1 MNDDHMVR
9 VAGVYMYSLYIWG
22 SLPSKKKKKN
32 TSTRPC
38 VLLHTLTFF
47 MNDSRMVRVASVYVF
62 FLYVCVVVPPPH
74 GGARILHICMYVCL
88 NDDRIARVAD
98 VVYVCI
104 SYYTYTAS
112 MYVCMYVHE
121 ASATRACVYM
131 YTILHV
137 YSEYVC
143 MYVCVHTCH
152 LQRGP
157 YMYSLYT
164 CNMIYLCGSS
174 TSSRRRSN
182 SA

>member
-1 MNDDHMVR
+1 MH
-9 VAGVYMYSLYIWG
+9 SLYIWG

-121 ASATRACVYM
+121 TSATRAMCIYVYHI
-131 YTILHV
+131 TRIRR
-137 YSEYVC
+137 VC
-143 MYVCVHTCH
+143 MYVCMCT
-152 LQRGP
+152 
-157 YMYSLYT
+157 YMSSAT
-164 CNMIYLCGSS
+164 RAIYVL
-174 TSSRRRSN
+174 
-182 SA
+182 AVYV